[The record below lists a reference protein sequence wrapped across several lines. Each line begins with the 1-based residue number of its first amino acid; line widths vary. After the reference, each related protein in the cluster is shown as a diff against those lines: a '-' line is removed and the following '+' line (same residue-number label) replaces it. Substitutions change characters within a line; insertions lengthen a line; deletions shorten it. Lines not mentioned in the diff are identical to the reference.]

1 MATIENRGKGSY
13 RLTVELGY
21 GPDGKR
27 IRRRKMVY
35 AKDYGKEDL
44 GKRELQKELEKF
56 SAEVQTGQY
65 IDLEKMHFEAFVREW
80 QKRFVEKKLEEKT
93 QQNYSNIVE
102 KRIIPHFGSM
112 GMEKIKSLHVMD
124 FIDKLGDDGLGS
136 NSIVKYY
143 RVLKSIFHWA
153 KEWKII
159 KDNPMDGVPKPKEI
173 DYDADIYSEEE
184 VVLLFESLQQE
195 KLMFRILII
204 LAVTTG
210 LRRGELLGLE
220 WKHVHIGKD
229 IEKSFIEVKQSI
241 PMYKNG
247 QPVIKEP
254 KTKNS
259 IRKVSVPAFVLSELE
274 KYHLQ
279 MKIDKFQTGDKW
291 QGGDRFFLF
300 SNRFGL
306 PYYPKTLSDM
316 WRDFIKKNPHIKYI
330 RFHDLRHT
338 SATLLINK
346 GVHAKTISSR
356 LGHSNIKTTM
366 NIYGHAMQSADQAAA
381 DTFNSFFDSKSEQQ
395 KA

>member
-35 AKDYGKEDL
+35 AKDFGKEDL

-65 IDLEKMHFEAFVREW
+65 IDLEKMPFEAFVREW
-80 QKRFVEKKLEEKT
+80 QKRFVEKQLEEKT

-124 FIDKLGDDGLGS
+124 FIDKLGNDGLAS

-184 VVLLFESLQQE
+184 VVQLFEALQHE
-195 KLMFRILII
+195 KQMFQILIT

-220 WKHVHIGKD
+220 WKHIHIDKA

-241 PMYKNG
+241 PMYKDG

-259 IRKVSVPAFVLSELE
+259 IRKVSAPSYNVPLELDT
-274 KYHLQ
+274 KY
-279 MKIDKFQTGDKW
+279 
-291 QGGDRFFLF
+291 
-300 SNRFGL
+300 
-306 PYYPKTLSDM
+306 
-316 WRDFIKKNPHIKYI
+316 
-330 RFHDLRHT
+330 
-338 SATLLINK
+338 
-346 GVHAKTISSR
+346 
-356 LGHSNIKTTM
+356 
-366 NIYGHAMQSADQAAA
+366 
-381 DTFNSFFDSKSEQQ
+381 
-395 KA
+395 